1 MGWKVTERLLF
12 DMAKSKW
19 NTKKAKKIA
28 KEAGL
33 KALRIGG
40 EAILTEAIDETPME
54 SGTLRRSG
62 VVTVGSLP
70 DSGQVY
76 QAALAN
82 QSILFEESLGKDEA
96 VFISFNTPYAR
107 RQHEALGYR
116 HEHGKAKYLEDAFN
130 RNKSKVYKY
139 MDKAIKKALRGG

>member
-1 MGWKVTERLLF
+1 VGWKVTERLLF

-19 NTKKAKKIA
+19 NTEKAKKIA
-28 KEAGL
+28 KEVGL

-54 SGTLRRSG
+54 FGTLRRSG

-82 QSILFEESLGKDEA
+82 QPILFEESLGKDEV

-107 RQHEALGYR
+107 IQHEALGYR
-116 HEHGKAKYLEDAFN
+116 HKHGKAKYLEDAFN
-130 RNKSKVYKY
+130 RNKSKVRKY
-139 MDKAIKKALRGG
+139 VNKAIKRALRGG

>member
-1 MGWKVTERLLF
+1 LLF

-19 NTKKAKKIA
+19 NTEKAKKIA
-28 KEAGL
+28 KEVGL

-82 QSILFEESLGKDEA
+82 QPILFEESLGKDEV

-107 RQHEALGYR
+107 IQHEALGYR
-116 HEHGKAKYLEDAFN
+116 HKHGKAKYLEDAFN
-130 RNKSKVYKY
+130 RNKSKVRKY
-139 MDKAIKKALRGG
+139 VNKAIKRALRGG